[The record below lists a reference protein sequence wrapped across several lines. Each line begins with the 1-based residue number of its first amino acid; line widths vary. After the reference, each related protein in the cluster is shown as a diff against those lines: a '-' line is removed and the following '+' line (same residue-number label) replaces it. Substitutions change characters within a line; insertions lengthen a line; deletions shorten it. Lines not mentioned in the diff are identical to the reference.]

1 MLTDLVAYQANNS
14 LQADIDK
21 QLKFLQLE
29 QNRADRLERELSDKL
44 GTHKD
49 LIAILNKIP
58 ENLHNEL
65 IKDGGIVSS
74 CLATEQRMS
83 KKYAIYSFHRLHY
96 HHCNML
102 TYLRFEDVTKSV
114 NELRKDR
121 ETVSPALVKLLEDLC
136 KKYVYG

>member
-65 IKDGGIVSS
+65 IKD
-74 CLATEQRMS
+74 
-83 KKYAIYSFHRLHY
+83 
-96 HHCNML
+96 ML